1 MSGPVPGATGRNPA
15 AVAEVAR
22 AAHAV
27 GRSMTDAVASRYGIT
42 PEAARQ
48 AIYRARKLGE
58 FIPSDRNSQHLTAPP
73 DLPPTPAPT
82 PAPFRRDL
90 AACRGA
96 TGFMYPSDARGVPAA
111 KAVCAGCPVRAEC
124 LEFAL
129 ANDERWGVW
138 GGTSERQRRAMRAVR
153 VRERRVAEMSAA

>member
-15 AVAEVAR
+15 AVAEVAC

-27 GRSMTDAVASRYGIT
+27 GQSMTAAIASRYGIT

-48 AIYRARKLGE
+48 AIYRARKLGK
-58 FIPSDRNSQHLTAPP
+58 FIPSDRGSRHLTAPP
-73 DLPPTPAPT
+73 DPQPMPLPAPIA
-82 PAPFRRDL
+82 PPFRRDL

-111 KAVCAGCPVRAEC
+111 KAVCAGCPVRQAC

-138 GGTSERQRRAMRAVR
+138 GGTSERQRRAMRAASDR
-153 VRERRVAEMSAA
+153 SAAWPR